1 LIDITRKPYEKSLKI
16 PQSYGK
22 LKISMQSLFYTKEST
37 LFHSFLASSSD
48 PIIITTPEAKIIY
61 VNRAW
66 EKLTGYTSEEV
77 EGKNPNLL
85 RSGKTPEKYYKNLW
99 KAVSNGNSFTSEE
112 IVDKRKDGSLYKIH
126 STIYPIR
133 SNNKNIY
140 YVQILHDISDRKH
153 LEDLKSEFLSLV
165 SHELKTPI
173 TVLKLLSQ
181 THLARFKNEG
191 AMTLTEKD
199 LSLLNQE
206 CDRLTDLINDM
217 LDSSRIET
225 GKLNMNFEVFDLT
238 ELTQSTVEKIRI
250 VTKDHKLI
258 FDSTPKY
265 EVIGDKDRVEQVLI
279 NLLTNA
285 IKYSAQKSEIAI
297 NITKQNSQ
305 VYVSVKDKGKG
316 IPKKAHKAIFDK
328 FYQLQRRDGFG
339 LGLYISKEIIKHHK
353 GKIWVESIVGKG
365 STFYFSL
372 PLTNF

>member
-1 LIDITRKPYEKSLKI
+1 
-16 PQSYGK
+16 
-22 LKISMQSLFYTKEST
+22 
-37 LFHSFLASSSD
+37 
-48 PIIITTPEAKIIY
+48 
-61 VNRAW
+61 
-66 EKLTGYTSEEV
+66 
-77 EGKNPNLL
+77 
-85 RSGKTPEKYYKNLW
+85 
-99 KAVSNGNSFTSEE
+99 
-112 IVDKRKDGSLYKIH
+112 
-126 STIYPIR
+126 
-133 SNNKNIY
+133 
-140 YVQILHDISDRKH
+140 
-153 LEDLKSEFLSLV
+153 
-165 SHELKTPI
+165 
-173 TVLKLLSQ
+173 
-181 THLARFKNEG
+181 
-191 AMTLTEKD
+191 MTLTEKD